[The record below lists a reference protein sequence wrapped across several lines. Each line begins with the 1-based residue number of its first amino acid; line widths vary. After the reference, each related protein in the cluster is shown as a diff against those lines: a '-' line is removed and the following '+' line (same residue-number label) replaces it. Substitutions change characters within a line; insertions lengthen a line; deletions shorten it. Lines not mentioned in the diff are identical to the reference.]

1 MLTEKHIFPHELFVA
16 NILNTATSQ
25 FFILTNHAR
34 KHKKSNIAIYLE
46 ITQKQNKKI

>member
-1 MLTEKHIFPHELFVA
+1 MLTEKHIFPHELLVA
-16 NILNTATSQ
+16 NMLSTATPQ

-34 KHKKSNIAIYLE
+34 KHKKSNIAVYLE